1 MTHELD
7 SLSLEEFIAA
17 KKFKGE
23 KPGYLFKNGIKGLGY
38 YKDKKLLSTK
48 STSTPNT
55 KSNKYACFRCQKTG
69 HFLNN
74 CYETKDIYGN
84 ILIDDYS
91 DEEEDIQVYYCSY
104 CYKEFDTKK
113 SAYYHEKFYC
123 KNK

>member
-1 MTHELD
+1 MAHELN
-7 SLSLEEFIAA
+7 SLTLENFIAA

-48 STSTPNT
+48 STPKT

-69 HFLNN
+69 HFVNN

-91 DEEEDIQVYYCSY
+91 DEELIEVCYCSY

-113 SAYYHEKFYC
+113 NAYNHEKFYC